1 MVLKEVV
8 IIITMLKQ
16 LSQILH
22 INVCIDVEDIYRNL
36 TLHTLIPHLISVFE
50 VWEAKVEVL

>member
-1 MVLKEVV
+1 
-8 IIITMLKQ
+8 MLKQ

>member
-1 MVLKEVV
+1 
-8 IIITMLKQ
+8 MLKQ
-16 LSQILH
+16 LSQ